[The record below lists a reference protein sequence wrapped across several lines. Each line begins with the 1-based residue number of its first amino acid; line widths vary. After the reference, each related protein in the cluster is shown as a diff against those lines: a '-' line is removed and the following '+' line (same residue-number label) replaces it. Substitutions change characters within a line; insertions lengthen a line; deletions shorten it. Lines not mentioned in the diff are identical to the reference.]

1 MNREEIIETLK
12 RYKEKQGKLELKKL
26 EKRKKEIK
34 LKHKEEE
41 EIKTSITQSYTQGSK
56 TNQVSSKVEN
66 SVVKKSEKIEELKK
80 EIKDLEKEIELL
92 EIEVEEVNIRLGSL
106 TYLEKEIITA
116 YYIDEISYKD
126 IGNITYYKIKH
137 QTRSEDTIKRMIAKI
152 IEKLSDL

>member
-26 EKRKKEIK
+26 EKRKKEIE

-41 EIKTSITQSYTQGSK
+41 EMQISITQSYTQGSK

-80 EIKDLEKEIELL
+80 EIRDLEKEIELL

-116 YYIDEISYKD
+116 YYIDKLSYTY
-126 IGNITYYKIKH
+126 IGNNIYYKIKQ
-137 QTRSEDTIKRMIAKI
+137 QTRSEESIKKMITKI
-152 IEKLSDL
+152 LVQLEKI